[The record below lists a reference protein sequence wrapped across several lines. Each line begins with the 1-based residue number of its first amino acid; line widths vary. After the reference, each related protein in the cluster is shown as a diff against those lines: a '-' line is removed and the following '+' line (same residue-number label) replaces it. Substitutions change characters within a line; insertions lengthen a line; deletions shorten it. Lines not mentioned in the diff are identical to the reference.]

1 MALIACS
8 SSSGTEGGG
17 PSDFGYVPPGSTPPG
32 NLPPSSTPP
41 GSTSTTPGTATPG
54 TPSPGV
60 GGEQPG
66 GDLPL
71 AMPGTPTTPGAP
83 STPGTPPGTDPTP
96 TTPTPTTPPVL
107 PDGEISA
114 DCVALATNP
123 GINWREGGPQTDQE
137 IVECLMRT
145 LGRPVGYGESA
156 LGGYDPAGNSELVV
170 ITTSDA
176 RSVEQQVLDAI
187 SGETHRWIVFDKD
200 DFAGPVEI
208 AMYRLACA
216 EPAIL
221 TAIGGTEA
229 ECRNYQQWC
238 AARGIAGEA
247 ACLEEFFNVRLND
260 SELPYR
266 NPVIGS
272 NKTLDGR
279 LSEAFFRFSGFA
291 IGRDSTGTPTQTAN
305 SVILTHLNF
314 QGAGHTEDHEL
325 DPDMIRST
333 GASHDI
339 WIHKNDFDLTG
350 DSAFDV
356 KVGAFGIT
364 MSFNRVADVLRA
376 TLHGSSDD
384 HAINVQTTTTMH
396 HNAFVTRDA
405 QYLTFG
411 NTARRVPLLR
421 AGTSHMFDNVFVN
434 YRKDVLSIRVD
445 ATLLWQDN
453 LFVVNQALQEKDGL
467 EDSLDELNA
476 NMVRDVAGG
485 SYRGEGVSLFFS
497 DGACNLN
504 AATQRS
510 IVAASGTVGD
520 LAAEYFPASRAA
532 IAAQRIPAGQEL
544 VDYVSATAGKRG
556 QEPFNSPLALS
567 RQQVLALGKVP
578 CQ

>member
-1 MALIACS
+1 M
-8 SSSGTEGGG
+8 
-17 PSDFGYVPPGSTPPG
+17 PGMPA
-32 NLPPSSTPP
+32 N
-41 GSTSTTPGTATPG
+41 PG
-54 TPSPGV
+54 TPS
-60 GGEQPG
+60 
-66 GDLPL
+66 
-71 AMPGTPTTPGAP
+71 TPNTPSNP
-83 STPGTPPGTDPTP
+83 DTPANPDPTP
-96 TTPTPTTPPVL
+96 NTPTPTTPPAL
-107 PDGEISA
+107 PTGPISA
-114 DCVALATNP
+114 DCVALATDPN
-123 GINWREGGPQTDQE
+123 INWRDGALSTDQD

-145 LGRPVGYGESA
+145 LGRPLGYGENA

-170 ITTSDA
+170 ITTRDS

-187 SGETHRWIVFDKD
+187 TGEAHRWIVFDKEDFAD
-200 DFAGPVEI
+200 DFEI
-208 AMYRLACA
+208 CMYRLACA

-291 IGRDSTGTPTQTAN
+291 IGRDSSGTPTQTAS
-305 SVILTHLNF
+305 SVILTHLSF
-314 QGAGHTEDHEL
+314 RGAGHTEDHEL

-356 KVGAFGIT
+356 KVGAFGVT

-384 HAINVQTTTTMH
+384 HAINVQTTTTLH

-421 AGTSHMFDNVFVN
+421 AGTSHQFDNVFVN
-434 YRKDVLSIRVD
+434 YRKDVLSIRVGG
-445 ATLLWQDN
+445 TLLWQDN
-453 LFVVNQALQEKDGL
+453 LFVVNQALQEKDDVA
-467 EDSLDELNA
+467 DSLDELQA
-476 NMVRDVAGG
+476 NMVRDVGG
-485 SYRGEGVSLFFS
+485 GNYRGEGISLFFS
-497 DGACNLN
+497 DGACNLS
-504 AATQRS
+504 AATERD
-510 IVAASGTVGD
+510 IVATSGTVPD
-520 LAAEYFPASRAA
+520 LAAEYSDASRAT
-532 IAAQRIPAGQEL
+532 IAAQRLPAGQEL
-544 VDYVSATAGKRG
+544 VDYVSATAGKHG
-556 QEPFNSPLALS
+556 QEPFNSPLAQT
-567 RQQVLALGKVP
+567 RQQVLARGKVA

>member
-1 MALIACS
+1 MTPANMAPANMTPANMAPVS
-8 SSSGTEGGG
+8 NSPAPTNA
-17 PSDFGYVPPGSTPPG
+17 PPG
-32 NLPPSSTPP
+32 
-41 GSTSTTPGTATPG
+41 
-54 TPSPGV
+54 GV
-60 GGEQPG
+60 GSEQPG
-66 GDLPL
+66 GDVPF
-71 AMPGTPTTPGAP
+71 AMPANPISPMTGTPPPGTP
-83 STPGTPPGTDPTP
+83 
-96 TTPTPTTPPVL
+96 PTPTTPPVL
-107 PDGEISA
+107 PSGPISA

-123 GINWREGGPQTDQE
+123 AINWREGALRTDQE
-137 IVECLMRT
+137 IVECLLRT
-145 LGRPVGYGESA
+145 LGRPVGYGEA
-156 LGGYDPAGNSELVV
+156 AVGGYDAAGNSELVV

-187 SGETHRWIVFDKD
+187 TGEAHRWIVFDKR
-200 DFAGPVEI
+200 DFADPVEI
-208 AMYRLACA
+208 GMYRLACA
-216 EPAIL
+216 NPAIL
-221 TAIGGTEA
+221 TALGGSQA
-229 ECRNYQQWC
+229 ECIDYQLWC
-238 AARGIAGEA
+238 ANRGIAGEA

-260 SELPYR
+260 SALPLR

-305 SVILTHLNF
+305 SVILTHLSF
-314 QGAGHTEDHEL
+314 QGAGHTEDHGL

-356 KVGAFGIT
+356 KVGAFGVT
-364 MSFNRVADVLRA
+364 MSFNRVSDVLRA

-434 YRKDVLSIRVD
+434 YRKDVLSIRVGG
-445 ATLLWQDN
+445 TLLWQDN
-453 LFVVNQALQEKDGL
+453 LFVVNQALQEKAAI
-467 EDSLDELNA
+467 EASLDELNT
-476 NMVRDVAGG
+476 NMVRDVGG
-485 SYRGEGVSLFFS
+485 GNYRGEGISLFFG
-497 DGACNLN
+497 DGACTLN
-504 AATQRS
+504 AATQRN
-510 IVAASGTVGD
+510 IVAASGTVAD
-520 LAAEYFPASRAA
+520 LAAGYSAASRAT
-532 IAAQRIPAGQEL
+532 IAAQRIPAGQQL
-544 VDYVSATAGKRG
+544 VDYVSATAGKHG
-556 QEPFNSPLALS
+556 QVPFNSPLAQS